1 MGFGSK
7 VSTWLTRRSIY
18 SYWKRGLRHPLF
30 EVFDQ
35 PNPNITCESRNT
47 TTVPTQALTLLNN
60 EFVLLQAKH
69 FAQRVREHAG
79 PDPEAQIR
87 SLYRIALSREPS
99 QQDMRSNLGFL
110 EKQVAYHRSHG
121 KDGDAPALAALTDLC
136 DVMLNTN
143 EFVYIN

>member
-1 MGFGSK
+1 
-7 VSTWLTRRSIY
+7 
-18 SYWKRGLRHPLF
+18 
-30 EVFDQ
+30 VFDQ

-60 EFVLLQAKH
+60 EFVLLQAKY
-69 FAQRVREHAG
+69 FAQRVREQAG

-87 SLYRIALSREPS
+87 ELYRIALSREPS
-99 QQDMRSNLGFL
+99 QQEMENNRTFL
-110 EKQVAYHRSHG
+110 EKQAGYHRGHG
-121 KDGDAPALAALTDLC
+121 KDGDAPALAALTDLG